1 MGTFLRK
8 VYTGS
13 EWFMKIVRLNLV
25 WLLFSVAGL
34 FVFSLVPATVAASQI
49 VQHWIKGNTEV
60 KIMATFFDMFKKYY
74 MRSQIVGLLLAV
86 SYFILYIDFK
96 FFLAIEHTTI
106 KLIMMS
112 ILIILLFLLITMTI
126 YIFPILTKTEL
137 SYGQLFKTALYT
149 GLSYVHWTVMAIAGI
164 IFFLGLTL
172 IFPVSVFFLTG
183 GVIISWLTLVVH
195 VVQRKISSKYEE
207 VIMPNQVKEQL

>member
-1 MGTFLRK
+1 
-8 VYTGS
+8 
-13 EWFMKIVRLNLV
+13 MKIVRLNLV

-149 GLSYVHWTVMAIAGI
+149 GLSYV
-164 IFFLGLTL
+164 
-172 IFPVSVFFLTG
+172 
-183 GVIISWLTLVVH
+183 
-195 VVQRKISSKYEE
+195 
-207 VIMPNQVKEQL
+207 